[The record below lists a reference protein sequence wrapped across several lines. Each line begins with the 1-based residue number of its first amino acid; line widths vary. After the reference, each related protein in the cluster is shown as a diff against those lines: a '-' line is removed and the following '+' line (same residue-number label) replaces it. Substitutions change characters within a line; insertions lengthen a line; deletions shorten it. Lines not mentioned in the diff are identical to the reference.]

1 MLSDSCNSLCDAQVS
16 LSNKHDLFIGVY
28 FLTKCLIWVVG
39 GSLDG
44 ITRFFFRASGMASED
59 A

>member
-1 MLSDSCNSLCDAQVS
+1 MLSDSCSAFCDAQVF
-16 LSNKHDLFIGVY
+16 LSNKHDLFIEEY
-28 FLTKCLIWVVG
+28 FLTKSLLWIVH

-44 ITRFFFRASGMASED
+44 ITRFFFRVNGMASED

>member
-1 MLSDSCNSLCDAQVS
+1 MLSDSCDSLCDAQVS
-16 LSNKHDLFIGVY
+16 FSNKHDLFIEVY
-28 FLTKCLIWVVG
+28 FLTKSHLWIVD

-44 ITRFFFRASGMASED
+44 IMRFFFRVNGMASED